1 MRNRFTQLLVPVLIF
16 AFAISTFANC
26 GDDNDNDI
34 PAADT
39 TGQSASISLKVDSS
53 TLTFPKGGGTQTVT
67 VTSPSAITVLTN
79 AQWLQAV
86 LKDNDGT
93 SYIYDITADICT
105 AASDRTGEITLLAG
119 SEKATITATQR
130 STMSQTITV
139 DAAASS
145 FTIDDIPASVEVTCD
160 ALWIS
165 QNGNSFATSANT
177 TNSERTGLVVIKFD
191 SSKDTVFV
199 TQKAGSVTALSMQ
212 STAMEIAAQMYPAWN
227 LGNTMEATGSG
238 LGAET
243 SWQRTKTTQDI
254 INLVKASG
262 FRAIRIPC
270 SWYIHC
276 DKNDNYKINADW
288 MARVKEVVDYC
299 INAGLY
305 IELNDHW
312 DSGWIEVLGFSS
324 SDKNYVSI
332 IDDDDYINSKIEI
345 LQNLWT
351 QIATEF
357 KDYDQHL
364 IFGGLN
370 EPFQEWSLFNDKHAV
385 LTPILEKYNQAFV
398 DAVRA
403 TGGNN
408 AERVLAVQ
416 GPSTNI
422 ASTVSYM
429 HLPTDKPANKLMVEV
444 HYYDPYNFTING
456 GTGYSATWN
465 AESSL
470 KNSFASLKA
479 KFSDNGV
486 PVLIGEYA
494 ANWREVTNQEKHDA
508 SVKAFYKAVS
518 KWGPA
523 NGLIPFA
530 WDTNYCPEN
539 ENKKRGTGGTGT
551 IIDRAN
557 LKIYGTVAYS
567 GIVEGTAA
575 TVWMH

>member
-16 AFAISTFANC
+16 ALASSTFTNC

-212 STAMEIAAQMYPAWN
+212 STADVPRLE
-227 LGNTMEATGSG
+227 
-238 LGAET
+238 
-243 SWQRTKTTQDI
+243 SWQHNGSHWQRPRRRDFVAAHQDHTRHHQFSKGI
-254 INLVKASG
+254 G
-262 FRAIRIPC
+262 IPC
-270 SWYIHC
+270 DTH
-276 DKNDNYKINADW
+276 
-288 MARVKEVVDYC
+288 
-299 INAGLY
+299 
-305 IELNDHW
+305 
-312 DSGWIEVLGFSS
+312 
-324 SDKNYVSI
+324 
-332 IDDDDYINSKIEI
+332 
-345 LQNLWT
+345 
-351 QIATEF
+351 
-357 KDYDQHL
+357 
-364 IFGGLN
+364 
-370 EPFQEWSLFNDKHAV
+370 SL
-385 LTPILEKYNQAFV
+385 LL
-398 DAVRA
+398 
-403 TGGNN
+403 
-408 AERVLAVQ
+408 
-416 GPSTNI
+416 
-422 ASTVSYM
+422 
-429 HLPTDKPANKLMVEV
+429 V
-444 HYYDPYNFTING
+444 HP
-456 GTGYSATWN
+456 
-465 AESSL
+465 L
-470 KNSFASLKA
+470 RQK
-479 KFSDNGV
+479 
-486 PVLIGEYA
+486 
-494 ANWREVTNQEKHDA
+494 
-508 SVKAFYKAVS
+508 
-518 KWGPA
+518 
-523 NGLIPFA
+523 
-530 WDTNYCPEN
+530 
-539 ENKKRGTGGTGT
+539 
-551 IIDRAN
+551 
-557 LKIYGTVAYS
+557 
-567 GIVEGTAA
+567 
-575 TVWMH
+575 